1 MLNPFPIIEVTPTM
15 RSGSEVEQLGS
26 KPKFWFSYEKEKWLF
41 KEVRKNTGEDWSEKL
56 ASEIAK
62 LMGLTTHHTELA
74 VWDGKRGCAVRS
86 FLSPGFSLVHG
97 NELLGGLLS
106 GYDSE
111 KIHGQA
117 DHTVENIVHVLEKI
131 FSSSSGRATASKM
144 FIGYLVFDALVGN
157 TDRHHQNW
165 GLFIK
170 VLENKESTRPI
181 IGLAPTFDHASSLG
195 RELTDEARARHSKE
209 QTIERYT
216 LRARG
221 GIFENA
227 DSSRGMSPMSLAA
240 LLAVRYPQFFKPWQT
255 SVKDLNPDDFKMLI
269 ERIPS
274 DRISL
279 QGKEFALALLSKNTE
294 LLLNIK

>member
-1 MLNPFPIIEVTPTM
+1 MLNPFPIIEVTPAM

-26 KPKFWFSYEKEKWLF
+26 KPKFWFTYEKEKWLF
-41 KEVRKNTGEDWSEKL
+41 KEARHNTGEDWSEKL

-74 VWDGKRGCAVRS
+74 IWNGKRGCAVKS
-86 FLSPGFSLVHG
+86 FLPQGFSLVHG

-117 DHTVENIVHVLEKI
+117 DHTVENIVNVLERI
-131 FSSSSGRATASKM
+131 FLDDSSRAAVSRK

-165 GLFIK
+165 GLIIN
-170 VLENKESTRPI
+170 LPQSKESANPI
-181 IGLAPTFDHASSLG
+181 VALAPTFDHASSLG

-227 DSSRGMSPMSLAA
+227 NSNRGMSPMSLAA
-240 LLAVRYPQFFKPWQT
+240 LLAVRYPQFFKHWQT
-255 SVKDLNPDDFKMLI
+255 CVKNLNPNDFKMLI
-269 ERIPS
+269 ERISS

-279 QGKEFALALLSKNTE
+279 LAKEFVQALLLKNTE